1 MPPTRAPLAFHDIA
15 IDFAGRR
22 LLRGGIEQPLEPKA
36 FAVLALL
43 AGSPGSVF
51 TRDEILDAVWGHR
64 HVTPGVLNRVMTL
77 LRHALGED
85 AHAPLCLHT
94 VHGVGYRFD
103 LPGTGTATSPA
114 MPTPDQ
120 ESESVA
126 ARPPMRRASDRR
138 RDLPRIALWLLPLL
152 AALAFS
158 GWKLWT
164 RAPDAHETAK
174 AATPAS
180 PATASHGIAVLPFVN
195 ASRDADQ
202 QFFSD
207 GLSDNLID
215 ALSRFEGL
223 KVIGRMSSFRFR
235 DGKEGDKAIGD
246 RLGVAY
252 LVAGSVQRADDMVR
266 INASLT
272 RVADGSTLWAEHY
285 DRPFKDLFALQDEL
299 AQAIAT
305 ALHAKLLSAE
315 DGARQG
321 ERPPSGNI
329 AAYDAYLRGMQA
341 FYRDDTPG
349 IIEYQQLAT
358 RLDPGYASAWAQLG
372 IAWTFLGETEGWG
385 TPLANRDYARARIAI
400 DTALRLSPDL
410 GVAHGAL
417 GNLLFT
423 DGIDWNGA
431 LAELRRATLLDPNNG
446 QSQGG
451 LSRVLAA
458 TGKLREAIEHRD
470 RYLSIEPLF
479 AANYYHHAQLMLAA
493 GRLDQAEQDLRIVS
507 ELEPAPHPSR
517 KLAWI
522 AIVRGDAHA
531 ALEVAKAQPA
541 ASRGIDIA
549 LAAQIGPDRAFADA
563 AVARMLADKAVSR
576 ANPYLVAQVFA
587 LRGDAGRTVE
597 WLERAWAIRDT
608 SLHLLLYDPL
618 ILRLRKDPGL
628 AAFCAEV
635 GLPPP
640 DASEALGMDQIRAQ
654 RAAKR

>member
-1 MPPTRAPLAFHDIA
+1 M
-15 IDFAGRR
+15 
-22 LLRGGIEQPLEPKA
+22 
-36 FAVLALL
+36 
-43 AGSPGSVF
+43 
-51 TRDEILDAVWGHR
+51 
-64 HVTPGVLNRVMTL
+64 
-77 LRHALGED
+77 
-85 AHAPLCLHT
+85 
-94 VHGVGYRFD
+94 
-103 LPGTGTATSPA
+103 
-114 MPTPDQ
+114 
-120 ESESVA
+120 
-126 ARPPMRRASDRR
+126 
-138 RDLPRIALWLLPLL
+138 
-152 AALAFS
+152 
-158 GWKLWT
+158 
-164 RAPDAHETAK
+164 
-174 AATPAS
+174 
-180 PATASHGIAVLPFVN
+180 
-195 ASRDADQ
+195 
-202 QFFSD
+202 
-207 GLSDNLID
+207 
-215 ALSRFEGL
+215 
-223 KVIGRMSSFRFR
+223 
-235 DGKEGDKAIGD
+235 
-246 RLGVAY
+246 
-252 LVAGSVQRADDMVR
+252 
-266 INASLT
+266 
-272 RVADGSTLWAEHY
+272 
-285 DRPFKDLFALQDEL
+285 
-299 AQAIAT
+299 
-305 ALHAKLLSAE
+305 
-315 DGARQG
+315 
-321 ERPPSGNI
+321 
-329 AAYDAYLRGMQA
+329 
-341 FYRDDTPG
+341 
-349 IIEYQQLAT
+349 
-358 RLDPGYASAWAQLG
+358 
-372 IAWTFLGETEGWG
+372 
-385 TPLANRDYARARIAI
+385 
-400 DTALRLSPDL
+400 
-410 GVAHGAL
+410 AHGAL

-563 AVARMLADKAVSR
+563 AVARMLADQAVSR

-628 AAFCAEV
+628 AAFCAKV

-640 DASEALGMDQIRAQ
+640 DASEALSIDQIRALL
-654 RAAKR
+654 AAKH